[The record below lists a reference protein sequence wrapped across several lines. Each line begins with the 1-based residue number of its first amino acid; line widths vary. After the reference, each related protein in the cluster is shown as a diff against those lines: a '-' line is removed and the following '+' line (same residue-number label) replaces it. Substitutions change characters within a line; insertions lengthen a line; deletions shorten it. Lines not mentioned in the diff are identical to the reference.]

1 MGAGKRK
8 PEPKVA
14 PSRPDVVPDAARWD
28 AHEETWSSGE
38 RTRGSGRR
46 SGAWTFYFADGAIA
60 GHATY
65 VDGVREGIVAWFHAN
80 KSGDL
85 RERITYVA
93 GKIHG
98 TRVWQRT
105 RKGKTTGFE
114 WFDKLGD
121 DTWRYEVAVI
131 NGTTQ
136 PRHFTCYG
144 KLGMEEQVPKAA
156 DGRSIELGAHMDK
169 LQPQTVL
176 MLVEESFIDGDEEE
190 VNAGS
195 LARIARGAKAARGR
209 WIYLGREAEA
219 DDVYKLRF
227 VSDDA
232 HEADGTPRSEE
243 HFVDAAE
250 LSRAFTL
257 SADYLVTAR
266 PIFDTPRNRDADA
279 DADADRGAG

>member
-14 PSRPDVVPDAARWD
+14 PPRPDVVPDAARWD
-28 AHEETWSSGE
+28 AHEETWSAGE
-38 RTRGSGRR
+38 RTREGKRTGV
-46 SGAWTFYFADGAIA
+46 WTFYFADGAVA

-65 VDGVREGIVAWFHAN
+65 VNGVRDGIAEWFHAN

-85 RERITYVA
+85 RERITYVV

-114 WFDKLGD
+114 WFDKLGEN
-121 DTWRYEVAVI
+121 TWRYEVAVI

-136 PRHFTCYG
+136 SRHITCYG
-144 KLGMEEQVPKAA
+144 KSGIEAQVPKGP
-156 DGRSIELGAHMDK
+156 DGRSIDLGAHMEK
-169 LQPQTVL
+169 LEPQSVL
-176 MLVEESFIDGDEEE
+176 MLVEESFIDGDEAE
-190 VNAGS
+190 VDAGS
-195 LARIARGAKAARGR
+195 LARIARGAKTARGR
-209 WIYLGREAEA
+209 WIYVGREA
-219 DDVYKLRF
+219 DDLYRLRF
-227 VSDDA
+227 VSDDV
-232 HEADGTPRSEE
+232 HEADRTPRSEE
-243 HFVDAAE
+243 HFIDGAE

-266 PIFDTPRNRDADA
+266 PIFDTPRKRET
-279 DADADRGAG
+279 

>member
-28 AHEETWSSGE
+28 AHEETWSAGE
-38 RTRGSGRR
+38 RTADGKRTGV
-46 SGAWTFYFADGAIA
+46 WTFYFADGAVA

-65 VDGVREGIVAWFHAN
+65 VNGVREGIAEWFHAN

-85 RERITYVA
+85 RERITYAA
-93 GKIHG
+93 GKMHG
-98 TRVWQRT
+98 KRVWQRS

-114 WFDKLGD
+114 WLEKHGE

-144 KLGMEEQVPKAA
+144 KAGIEEQVPSTPE
-156 DGRSIELGAHMDK
+156 GRSIDLGEHMDK
-169 LQPQTVL
+169 LEPQTVL
-176 MLVEESFIDGDEEE
+176 MLLEESFIDGDEDE
-190 VNAGS
+190 VHAGS
-195 LARIARGAKAARGR
+195 LARIARGAKTARGR
-209 WIYLGREAEA
+209 WIYLGREAE
-219 DDVYKLRF
+219 DVYQLRF

-232 HEADGTPRSEE
+232 HEADGTARSED
-243 HFVDAAE
+243 HFVDGAE

-266 PIFDTPRNRDADA
+266 PVFDTPRNRAT
-279 DADADRGAG
+279 DREAV

>member
-28 AHEETWSSGE
+28 AHEETWSAGE
-38 RTRGSGRR
+38 RTAEGKRAGV
-46 SGAWTFYFADGAIA
+46 WTFYFADGGVA

-65 VDGVREGIVAWFHAN
+65 VNGVREGIAEWFHAN

-93 GKIHG
+93 GKMHG
-98 TRVWQRT
+98 KRVWQRT
-105 RKGKTTGFE
+105 RKGKTTGFD
-114 WFDKLGD
+114 WFAKLGE

-136 PRHFTCYG
+136 QRHFTCYG
-144 KLGMEEQVPKAA
+144 KAGIEEQVPSTLE
-156 DGRSIELGAHMDK
+156 GRSIELGDHMDK
-169 LQPQTVL
+169 LEPQTVL
-176 MLVEESFIDGDEEE
+176 MLVEECFIDGDDEE
-190 VNAGS
+190 VDAGS
-195 LARIARGAKAARGR
+195 LARIARGAKTARGR
-209 WIYLGREAEA
+209 WIYLGREAE
-219 DDVYKLRF
+219 DVYRLRF

-232 HEADGTPRSEE
+232 READGTPTSEE
-243 HFVDAAE
+243 HFVDGAE

-266 PIFDTPRNRDADA
+266 PVFDTPRNRAADTA
-279 DADADRGAG
+279 QENER